1 MTFGCPTPGE
11 RQGLWRRIYRI
22 VAAPGKRCR
31 CDHFRGGTRRTA
43 QGATFGTNISP
54 TGDGNGVRRSG
65 CRSVG
70 ARVSCELPS
79 WGLWG
84 GSGGEAVGGVVPG
97 AGAGRGVGRGAG
109 GDFGGGSRRRCRRRP
124 RPGWRPLPG
133 SAKAVRTAPP
143 RMGQPCPAGE
153 STPIEF
159 LLGRE
164 VRCLVELELL
174 RTRAARLLQL
184 PHEPPPQVY
193 LDGLKRGI
201 MCRFAPGDVIVYGVL
216 DPERRLLGY
225 LSVEFDE
232 MSIRRPG
239 SRGSSEAVPI
249 AEWILCWSRTDDE
262 GEPFVDGRAVSGG
275 RLSGPSK
282 GA

>member
-1 MTFGCPTPGE
+1 MRAPSGLDRSYGRCAWPWFGITSN
-11 RQGLWRRIYRI
+11 QN
-22 VAAPGKRCR
+22 V
-31 CDHFRGGTRRTA
+31 GTRATA
-43 QGATFGTNISP
+43 RVRDRMWAQKSSPKSDWGTTDGSRSRSRASPRASAPPQANDKACGAGYIESLQRLASAVVVITFEAGRVEQLRALPSERILP

-184 PHEPPPQVY
+184 PHEPPPQVHQT
-193 LDGLKRGI
+193 G
-201 MCRFAPGDVIVYGVL
+201 
-216 DPERRLLGY
+216 
-225 LSVEFDE
+225 
-232 MSIRRPG
+232 
-239 SRGSSEAVPI
+239 
-249 AEWILCWSRTDDE
+249 
-262 GEPFVDGRAVSGG
+262 
-275 RLSGPSK
+275 
-282 GA
+282 